1 MSVEPIKHDRH
12 FWEQHV
18 TQFKNSGLSKAQ
30 YCREHQLTYH
40 QFVYW
45 VPQFLPLNDEP
56 SPAARTAKRF
66 VPLSLVPSAQ
76 PAELEITLP
85 SGVQISGITEHT
97 SALAITL
104 IAQL

>member
-1 MSVEPIKHDRH
+1 MSAESTKKNRH

-18 TQFKNSGLSKAQ
+18 TQFMDSGLSKAQ
-30 YCREHQLTYH
+30 YCREHELTYH

-45 VPQFLPLNDEP
+45 VPQFSPINNEQVAAVTANRFLPV
-56 SPAARTAKRF
+56 T
-66 VPLSLVPSAQ
+66 LSQSAQ

-85 SGVQISGITEHT
+85 SGVQINGITEHT
-97 SALAITL
+97 SALAIHL